1 VERHSKGQPVLVG
14 TISIESSEKYSA
26 MLKREGIPHQVL
38 NAKYHDKEAEIVKY
52 AGQKGMVTIATN
64 MAGRGTDIVLGEGV
78 VELGGLHIIGTERH
92 ESRRIDNQLRG
103 RAGRQGD
110 PGSSQFYVSMEDDI
124 MRLFGSERIMGIMDR
139 LGWEEDQV
147 IDHPQISKGIE
158 NAQKRVESRHF
169 EIRKQVLEYDDVMN
183 QQREVIY
190 GQRRGVLLDEN
201 ISEQISAMFEPVF
214 ERLVQRYADEK
225 IIPEEWDLEG
235 LRQQYAEI
243 VGKPL
248 PLTVDGLGDLTP
260 EEIVQRLVGLAKEA
274 YAQRTAEYGLD
285 LQRQIEK
292 VVLLQIIDQK
302 WMNHL
307 SAMDDLREGIG
318 LRALAQRDPLLE
330 YRFEAYQMF
339 QEMVNSIQEDT
350 ISMLFKV
357 RLAEER
363 TLTQPKDRLAGAQ
376 TNQGEAVKQEPRR
389 VEQKVGRND
398 PCPCG
403 SGKKYKKC
411 HGR

>member
-1 VERHSKGQPVLVG
+1 
-14 TISIESSEKYSA
+14 
-26 MLKREGIPHQVL
+26 
-38 NAKYHDKEAEIVKY
+38 
-52 AGQKGMVTIATN
+52 
-64 MAGRGTDIVLGEGV
+64 
-78 VELGGLHIIGTERH
+78 
-92 ESRRIDNQLRG
+92 
-103 RAGRQGD
+103 
-110 PGSSQFYVSMEDDI
+110 

-190 GQRRGVLLDEN
+190 AQRRGVLLDEN
-201 ISEQISAMFEPVF
+201 ISEQIAGMFEPVF
-214 ERLVQRYADEK
+214 ERLVKRYADEK
-225 IIPEEWDLEG
+225 IIPEEWDTEAIG
-235 LRQQYAEI
+235 QQYQEI
-243 VGKPL
+243 VGKRL
-248 PLTVDGLGDLTP
+248 PLSSQELGDLTP
-260 EEIVQRLVGLAKEA
+260 DQIVEKLAAFAKEA
-274 YAQRTAEYGLD
+274 YAERTAEYGVE

-339 QEMVNSIQEDT
+339 QEMVHSIQEDT
-350 ISMLFKV
+350 LSMLFKV
-357 RLAEER
+357 RLSEESSYSK
-363 TLTQPKDRLAGAQ
+363 PKDRLAGAQ
-376 TNQGEAVKQEPRR
+376 TNQGEGAVQKPRR
-389 VEQKVGRND
+389 VDDKVGRND

>member
-1 VERHSKGQPVLVG
+1 
-14 TISIESSEKYSA
+14 
-26 MLKREGIPHQVL
+26 
-38 NAKYHDKEAEIVKY
+38 
-52 AGQKGMVTIATN
+52 

-248 PLTVDGLGDLTP
+248 PLTVDELGDLTP

-285 LQRQIEK
+285 LR
-292 VVLLQIIDQK
+292 
-302 WMNHL
+302 
-307 SAMDDLREGIG
+307 
-318 LRALAQRDPLLE
+318 
-330 YRFEAYQMF
+330 
-339 QEMVNSIQEDT
+339 
-350 ISMLFKV
+350 
-357 RLAEER
+357 
-363 TLTQPKDRLAGAQ
+363 DRL
-376 TNQGEAVKQEPRR
+376 KRSFCCR
-389 VEQKVGRND
+389 L
-398 PCPCG
+398 
-403 SGKKYKKC
+403 
-411 HGR
+411 

>member
-1 VERHSKGQPVLVG
+1 L
-14 TISIESSEKYSA
+14 
-26 MLKREGIPHQVL
+26 LKRAGIEHQVL
-38 NAKYHDKEAEIVKY
+38 NAKFHDKEAEIVKL
-52 AGQKGMVTIATN
+52 AGQRGMVTIATN

-78 VELGGLHIIGTERH
+78 VELGGLHILGTERH

-190 GQRRGVLLDEN
+190 AQRRGVLLDEN
-201 ISEQISAMFEPVF
+201 ISEQIAGMFEPVF
-214 ERLVQRYADEK
+214 ERLVKRYADEK
-225 IIPEEWDLEG
+225 IIPEEWDTEAIG
-235 LRQQYAEI
+235 QQYQEI
-243 VGKPL
+243 VGKRL
-248 PLTVDGLGDLTP
+248 PLSSQELGDLTP
-260 EEIVQRLVGLAKEA
+260 DQIVEKLAAFAKEA
-274 YAQRTAEYGLD
+274 YAERTAEYGVE

-339 QEMVNSIQEDT
+339 QEMVHSIQEDT
-350 ISMLFKV
+350 LSMLFKV
-357 RLAEER
+357 RLSEESSYSK
-363 TLTQPKDRLAGAQ
+363 PKDRLAGAQ
-376 TNQGEAVKQEPRR
+376 TNQGEGAVQKPRR
-389 VEQKVGRND
+389 VDDKVGRND